1 MWDIVSGDNLEI
13 VSGDDFFAV
22 AGAVDMFA
30 QSMGYSGAE
39 ELMAVLGGGG
49 DDAYAGASVE
59 ELLSAAAGQG
69 PGRRMGPRPGAFRP
83 GAAMMR
89 PGFRPGM
96 RPAFRPGA
104 TMTRPGIAQ
113 GRDMGLGERLAG
125 AGLIMR
131 QAQPTKARRF
141 PLGFDSV
148 TPVPAGAV
156 VSIQSRPQ
164 VTFKPQRLIIPS
176 TIGPS
181 FLILALSVG
190 KNPQTVA
197 VSPNLG
203 LVFSEQG
210 WGVDLDCDTAN
221 IGQDVTMQ
229 VQNITGAPVRFF
241 GSLIGPAAE

>member
-1 MWDIVSGDNLEI
+1 
-13 VSGDDFFAV
+13 
-22 AGAVDMFA
+22 
-30 QSMGYSGAE
+30 
-39 ELMAVLGGGG
+39 
-49 DDAYAGASVE
+49 
-59 ELLSAAAGQG
+59 
-69 PGRRMGPRPGAFRP
+69 
-83 GAAMMR
+83 MMR
-89 PGFRPGM
+89 PGAGV
-96 RPAFRPGA
+96 
-104 TMTRPGIAQ
+104 MTRPGIAQ
-113 GRDMGLGERLAG
+113 GRDVGLGERLAN

-156 VSIQSRPQ
+156 ISIQSRPQ